1 MVVREYQRSGRRL
14 VKDIIKK
21 IKEEIAKYSD
31 PGPDDEECGYVQ
43 GLEDALRII
52 NHQSPIFHREG

>member
-1 MVVREYQRSGRRL
+1 VV
-14 VKDIIKK
+14 KK
-21 IKEEIAKYSD
+21 IIEKIKAEIAKYPD

-52 NHQSPIFHREG
+52 NHRLPVFRQEK